1 MGQASRKEF
10 LELQRHWYGI
20 LKAEEFPDCEQLIN
34 GELVLKQGSGASY
47 RPKKGGSKE
56 SALERECKRDYFE
69 MISDFC
75 NLQRYRNRIEKLI
88 MFRVADGARNCEIS
102 RELREIG
109 DPICKGYRQ
118 TIMFIIRH
126 YENLWGIKNWKPE
139 QMRVKRWV
147 KKPHTA

>member
-1 MGQASRKEF
+1 
-10 LELQRHWYGI
+10 
-20 LKAEEFPDCEQLIN
+20 
-34 GELVLKQGSGASY
+34 
-47 RPKKGGSKE
+47 
-56 SALERECKRDYFE
+56 
-69 MISDFC
+69 
-75 NLQRYRNRIEKLI
+75 